1 MPFFFNFILICTY
14 IESLFVLMQ
23 KEELDSKLS
32 GNDMDL
38 DAWEDDLLRRYPEES
53 RNILKKEE
61 DEFRDYDA
69 EVRPEVK
76 EFYRLN
82 HQYLSLIH
90 I

>member
-23 KEELDSKLS
+23 KKESDPKLRS
-32 GNDMDL
+32 NDMDL

-61 DEFRDYDA
+61 DEHLCLQSDSEMFP
-69 EVRPEVK
+69 VII
-76 EFYRLN
+76 
-82 HQYLSLIH
+82 S
-90 I
+90 